1 MTDIQQPSTSMHCY
15 DALQLALFSGKG
27 GVGKTTLSCS
37 FARHWAQQFPNQ
49 KVLLLSTDPAH
60 SLGDVLELEVENKAS
75 SLPDLPNLSVR
86 ALDAEMLLQEFKDR
100 YGKTL
105 ELLVERGSFVEGKDL
120 APVWDLS
127 WPGLDE
133 LMAILEIQ
141 RLLKEENIDRIVVDM
156 APSGHTLNLFG
167 LMDFLD
173 NFLEALS
180 LFQEKHRVIQ
190 RSFTKRDIEDE
201 ADAFIAMMK
210 QDLAASRSIL
220 QDPMRT
226 ACLVVAIAEPMSFLE
241 TQRFLIALENLKIP
255 CGGLFVNRILSNQDD
270 LDRYQE
276 QEELIQQFIILAEE
290 RPLFLVH
297 QQPKEPVGSEA
308 LDKLRAA
315 IQLPQISS
323 TVLPIK
329 APLIQWPQKV
339 LPGFPDFLE
348 EGYKLIILG
357 GKGGVGKTTVAA
369 SMAWGIAQNY
379 PDKKIRAISIDPAH
393 SLGDALGRKL
403 GHQST
408 AITENLSA
416 QEVDSKAILEQF
428 RQDYLWELAEM
439 MSGGKET
446 EGMKI
451 AYGPQAWRTIVSQ
464 ALPGIDE
471 VLALVTVME
480 LLEKQEQDLIVLDT
494 APTGHLLRFLEIP
507 NALGDWLGWIFKLW
521 MKYQDVLDYTDLMG
535 RLRTLRQQVVRVQ
548 KTLKDKTHTEFISV
562 FQAQEVI
569 LAETKRL
576 VETVDKINISQ
587 RYTVH
592 NRCQENALIDPQFF
606 PQQTIIHL
614 PVLPRSIPP
623 LERIQGAANLLFEN
637 IEERVR

>member
-1 MTDIQQPSTSMHCY
+1 MTHIQQALAPMYSY
-15 DALQLALFSGKG
+15 DALHLALFSGKG

-37 FARHWAQQFPNQ
+37 FARHWAQQFPNE
-49 KVLLLSTDPAH
+49 KILLLSTDPAH
-60 SLGDVLELEVENKAS
+60 SLGDVLKLDVENKAS

-190 RSFTKRDIEDE
+190 RSFTKRDIEDS

-220 QDPMRT
+220 QDPIHT

-241 TQRFLIALENLKIP
+241 TQRFLMALENLKIP
-255 CGGLFVNRILSNQDD
+255 CGGLFVNRILSNQND

-276 QEELIQQFIILAEE
+276 QEELIKQFIILAEK
-290 RPLFLVH
+290 RPLFLVP
-297 QQPKEPVGSEA
+297 QQIQEPMGSEA
-308 LDKLRAA
+308 LDKVRAA
-315 IQLPQISS
+315 IQLPQ
-323 TVLPIK
+323 
-329 APLIQWPQKV
+329 IQWPQKV
-339 LPGFPDFLE
+339 LPGFPDFLK

-369 SMAWGIAQNY
+369 SMAWGIAQNH

-403 GHQST
+403 GHQSMS
-408 AITENLSA
+408 ITDNLSA

-446 EGMKI
+446 GGITI

-521 MKYQDVLDYTDLMG
+521 MKYQEVLDYTDLMS

-548 KTLKDKTHTEFISV
+548 KSLKDKTHTEFISV

-576 VETVDKINISQ
+576 VETVDKLNISQ

-592 NRCQENALIDPQFF
+592 NRYQEQNTVDPQFF

-623 LERIQGAANLLFEN
+623 LERIQGAAGLLFEN

>member
-1 MTDIQQPSTSMHCY
+1 MHSY
-15 DALQLALFSGKG
+15 DALHLALFSGKG

-37 FARHWAQQFPNQ
+37 FARHWAQQFPDE
-49 KVLLLSTDPAH
+49 KILLISTDPAH
-60 SLGDVLELEVENKAS
+60 SLGDVLKLEVENKARI
-75 SLPDLPNLSVR
+75 LPDLPNLSVR
-86 ALDAEMLLQEFKDR
+86 ALDAEVLLQEFKDR

-190 RSFTKRDIEDE
+190 RSFTGRDTQDE

-210 QDLAASRSIL
+210 NDLASSRSIL
-220 QDPMRT
+220 QDPIHT

-241 TQRFLIALENLKIP
+241 TQRFLMALENLNIP
-255 CGGLFVNRILSNQDD
+255 CGGLFVNRILTTKDD

-276 QEELIQQFIILAEE
+276 QEELIKQFILLAEKK
-290 RPLFLVH
+290 PLFLVP
-297 QQPKEPVGSEA
+297 QQPKEPMGSEA
-308 LDKLRAA
+308 LDQIRTA

-323 TVLPIK
+323 MALHAAV
-329 APLIQWPQKV
+329 PLIQWPQKV
-339 LPGFPDFLE
+339 LPGFPDFLN

-369 SMAWGIAQNY
+369 SMAWGIAHKH

-403 GHQST
+403 GHAST
-408 AITENLSA
+408 QITDNLSA

-446 EGMKI
+446 EGMTI

-548 KTLKDKTHTEFISV
+548 KNLKDRNQTEFISV
-562 FQAQEVI
+562 FQAQAVI

-592 NRCQENALIDPQFF
+592 NRYQEQAAIDPQIF